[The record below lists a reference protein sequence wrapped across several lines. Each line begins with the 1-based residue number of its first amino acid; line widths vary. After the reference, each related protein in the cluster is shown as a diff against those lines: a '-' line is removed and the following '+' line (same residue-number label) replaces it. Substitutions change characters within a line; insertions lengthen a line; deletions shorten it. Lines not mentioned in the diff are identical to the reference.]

1 MSRIEKSI
9 EVNVPVSAAY
19 NQWTQFE
26 SFPEFME
33 GVKSVMQTDAAH
45 LHWKAEV
52 GGEIR
57 EWDAEITEQE
67 PDRVISWRSSSGAP
81 IGGTV
86 RFEPLGADRTR
97 ITLLL
102 DYEPE
107 GFKEKVGEAL
117 GFVSHRVEG
126 DLERFKKFIESR
138 GAPTGGYRG
147 EVEGGREVRP

>member
-1 MSRIEKSI
+1 MSKIEKSI

-33 GVKSVMQTDAAH
+33 GVKSVTQTDATH

-52 GGEIR
+52 GGEVR
-57 EWDAEITEQE
+57 EWDAEITDQE
-67 PDRVISWRSSSGAP
+67 PDRVISWSSMAGTPNA
-81 IGGTV
+81 GTV
-86 RFEPLGADRTR
+86 RFESLGPDSTR
-97 ITLLL
+97 VTLMM

-117 GFVSHRVEG
+117 GFVGHRVEG

-138 GAPTGGYRG
+138 GVPTGGWRG
-147 EVEGGREVRP
+147 EVEGGQTRT